1 MKQTKETSSGID
13 PELRMPIEPIVGIL
27 AGLGVLVVF
36 LSDFLADPSSRLS
49 LALFAPLLY
58 ALVAVAWWLD
68 GRKPEIGRWVTV
80 VALVTIIHLASR
92 WLDISEALVLTV
104 MPIALAAPLIN
115 LRASTILAVIET
127 LLLMAL
133 PHTVVTRGDGVIV
146 GITLTVMWGIL
157 GVMYAIYRPA
167 YQLGRR
173 SWEYFEQA
181 QALVTETRDHKVALA
196 QSVDDLTHA
205 NRQLALANERLA
217 ALRAIAE
224 EAQKTKVAF
233 VAKVSHE
240 FRTPLNMIV
249 GLVGLLVESPEL
261 YGQEIPPAVL
271 EDLRIVHRN
280 CEHLS
285 SMINDVLALSQAEAG
300 HLTLYR
306 ERVDLAEMVDRA
318 LVTIH
323 PLLEKKGLSLETAIP
338 DDLPLIYCDRTRIRQ
353 VILNLVSN
361 AARFTEEGGI
371 KVDVVRRDQH
381 VIVSVTDTGPGISP
395 DDAERIFEPFCQGSD
410 RLWRDKGG
418 SGLGLSI
425 SKQLVELHSGRIWL
439 ESKPGIGTTF
449 SFELPISSPIAHVA
463 QPGHQIKQEWIW
475 RERTS
480 RADLPDS
487 HYGPRVVLCDRTGD
501 LYPALS
507 RYSGKVELVDTRD
520 LPQAIEELERCPA
533 HAVVVNAPSLDDLWP
548 WVERARQEMPET
560 PIIGYAVPPRL
571 EHTLKARAVDYLI
584 KPVSRKDLERV
595 IQAVGRPVR
604 RVLVVDDDPD
614 VLQLWTRMLH
624 ASDPALDVVRVSGG
638 MEALDELHHR
648 RPDLMLLDVLMPDI
662 SGWEILERK
671 NRDEAIQDVPV
682 VLVSAQDL
690 ISRPLSSEAL
700 LVSIGDGLSL
710 GKLMACSLRV
720 SELLLRPD

>member
-1 MKQTKETSSGID
+1 MKQTKEASSGID

-27 AGLGVLVVF
+27 AGLGVLLVF
-36 LSDFLADPSSRLS
+36 LSDCLADPSSRLS

-68 GRKPEIGRWVTV
+68 GRKPEIGRSVTV
-80 VALVTIIHLASR
+80 VALVTMIYLASR
-92 WLDISEALVLTV
+92 WLDISETLVLAVIPT
-104 MPIALAAPLIN
+104 ALAAPLIN
-115 LRASTILAVIET
+115 LQASTVLAVIET
-127 LLLMAL
+127 LLLVAL
-133 PHTVVTRGDGVIV
+133 PHTAVTRGDGVIV
-146 GITLTVMWGIL
+146 GITLTVTWGIL

-167 YQLGRR
+167 YQLSRR
-173 SWEYFEQA
+173 SWEYFERA
-181 QALVTETRDHKVALA
+181 QELVTGTRDRKVALA
-196 QSVDDLTHA
+196 QALDDLTHA

-224 EAQKTKVAF
+224 DARKTKVAF

-285 SMINDVLALSQAEAG
+285 SMVNDVLALSQAEAG
-300 HLTLYR
+300 RLTLYR

-371 KVDVVRRDQH
+371 KVDIVRRDQH

-395 DDAERIFEPFCQGSD
+395 DDAKRIFEPFCQGSD

-425 SKQLVELHSGRIWL
+425 SKQLIELHSGRIWL

-449 SFELPISSPIAHVA
+449 SFELPISPPIAHVA

-475 RERTS
+475 RKRTS

-487 HYGPRVVLCDRTGD
+487 HYRPRVVICDRTGD

-507 RYSGKVELVDTRD
+507 RYSGEVELVETRD
-520 LPQAIEELERCPA
+520 LPQAVEELERCPA

-638 MEALDELHHR
+638 MEALDELHRR
-648 RPDLMLLDVLMPDI
+648 RPDLTLLDVLMPDI

-671 NRDEAIQDVPV
+671 NRDEAIRDVPV
-682 VLVSAQDL
+682 VLVSAQDP
-690 ISRPLSSEAL
+690 ISRPLSSQAL